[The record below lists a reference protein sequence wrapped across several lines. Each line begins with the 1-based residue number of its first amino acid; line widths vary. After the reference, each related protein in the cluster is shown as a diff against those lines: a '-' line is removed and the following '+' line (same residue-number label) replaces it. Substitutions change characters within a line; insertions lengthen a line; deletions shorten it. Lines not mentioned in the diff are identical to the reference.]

1 MAAKAKTRETPAP
14 VLDFAAVR
22 RFHLGAP
29 DAPTGGVPAGAV
41 PAALQG
47 LRGPLG
53 DRAQAEPPADPLA
66 LLRRTLAESRRA
78 ARETFAREARELAA
92 QAELLLEAERRKT
105 PEARDPGRLGSAM
118 GSLGGRFVNAS
129 ALSGVLGE
137 RRGGVPLAPARVR
150 GLEEALELLREA
162 AGELTDA
169 ALPRCGPVL
178 VHNGTLPRLVA
189 PLEVAPERNGPPA
202 GEPPEPPADSSEV
215 WTPLESSDPCQVAA
229 DLFDKKAR
237 ATARLLRAARRVRL
251 EAAGEYDPA
260 RHDALLGPGG
270 AAGLDWQAFSAQEL
284 ALVPPVVALESADQL
299 AERGMVSLAKLLLS
313 GRPVQVVVV
322 SDPAGSPGE
331 SLGFD
336 APAEPLAGYRL
347 EPAYL
352 GLSLREAFVQQGAI
366 ARPEDLAA
374 GFRRA
379 VAGSR
384 AGLHV
389 VDAAPPDVPGLAP
402 GAVAGAAVEG
412 RAHPVFRYDPEA
424 GATWADRMAL
434 GENPAPAEDWPEADG
449 AGPFT
454 FADYALLAP
463 ALAGCFLEVPAGLV
477 EAGDLVTVP
486 EWLELSPEDA
496 LHEVPAV
503 RAADRDGRPLRLAV
517 SRRLALAC
525 RDRLG
530 FWRTLQELS
539 GARSEHVR
547 RAEER
552 LREEADDRIVAERE
566 RLETEHAAELERVRR
581 EAVTEV
587 VDRLTAGLLGLDPAW
602 LAPAGPEA
610 ALGAFAGRDAE
621 RVAAELL
628 EMVDA
633 QEPPGDGHPQSEDI
647 DRLAGELR
655 ALLGDLEA
663 SGRSA
668 ASETGGSDPS

>member
-1 MAAKAKTRETPAP
+1 MAARPKTRETPAP
-14 VLDFAAVR
+14 ALDRAAVR

-29 DAPTGGVPAGAV
+29 GAPVGGVPAGAV
-41 PAALQG
+41 PAALQA
-47 LRGPLG
+47 LRG
-53 DRAQAEPPADPLA
+53 AAAAAAPADPLA

-78 ARETFAREARELAA
+78 AREAFARQARELAA
-92 QAELLLEAERRKT
+92 QAELLLEAERQKT
-105 PEARDPGRLGSAM
+105 PEGRDPGRLGSAM
-118 GSLGGRFVNAS
+118 GSLSGRFVDAS

-137 RRGGVPLAPARVR
+137 RRGGVPLPPARIR
-150 GLEEALELLREA
+150 DLQEALELLREA
-162 AGELTDA
+162 AGGPSGA
-169 ALPRCGPVL
+169 VPGSGPVL

-189 PLEVAPERNGPPA
+189 PLEVADGPTASDSPGPPA
-202 GEPPEPPADSSEV
+202 GSFDA
-215 WTPLESSDPCQVAA
+215 WTTLESSDPCRVAA
-229 DLFDKKAR
+229 EVFDR
-237 ATARLLRAARRVRL
+237 AAEGTARLLRAARRVRL

-260 RHDALLGPGG
+260 RHDALLGADGG
-270 AAGLDWQAFSAQEL
+270 PAALDWQAFSPAEL
-284 ALVPPVVALESADQL
+284 ALVPPVVTLESADQL
-299 AERGMVSLAKLLLS
+299 AERGMVSLARLLSS

-322 SDPAGSPGE
+322 ADPAASPGGAAE
-331 SLGFD
+331 G
-336 APAEPLAGYRL
+336 EPLAGYRL

-352 GLSLREAFVQQGAI
+352 GLALREAFVQQGAI
-366 ARPEDLAA
+366 TRPEDLAA

-402 GAVAGAAVEG
+402 AAVAGAAVDG

-424 GATWADRMAL
+424 GATWPDRMTL
-434 GENPAPAEDWPEADG
+434 GENPAPREDWPEAGG

-463 ALAGCFLEVPAGLV
+463 ALGPCFLAVPAGLA
-477 EAGDLVTVP
+477 EDDDLVTVP
-486 EWLELSPEDA
+486 EWLGLSPEEA
-496 LHEVPAV
+496 LQKVPAV

-517 SRRLALAC
+517 SRPLALAC

-539 GARSEHVR
+539 GVRSEHVL

-552 LREEADDRIVAERE
+552 LREEIDARIEAER
-566 RLETEHAAELERVRR
+566 RGLETEHAAALERVRR
-581 EAVTEV
+581 EAVEDV
-587 VDRLTAGLLGLDPAW
+587 VSRLTAGLLGLDPAW

-610 ALGAFAGRDAE
+610 ALGAFAGRDAD

-628 EMVDA
+628 EMVGA
-633 QEPPGDGHPQSEDI
+633 AEAEKPPGDGHPQSEDI

-655 ALLGDLEA
+655 TLLGDLEGNGA
-663 SGRSA
+663 GA
-668 ASETGGSDPS
+668 AAVPGGSDPS